1 MEKLVTDKTFKL
13 SAAETQRAN
22 ELKKLN
28 DALAK
33 PRDSTSKLEPPESK

>member
-1 MEKLVTDKTFKL
+1 MEKLVTEKSFKL
-13 SAAETQRAN
+13 SAAEKQRAG

-28 DALAK
+28 DALTK